1 MNRVAGVVVF
11 AVSMFAAACATSQQA
26 PSTPL
31 TPVQLDDGYKK
42 VVLERAVFE
51 LGCPAEQITATFLGD
66 AASAGVMTTD
76 RVIGLTACGKQI
88 VYVARCT
95 MSTVDSI
102 NIVSQRCVAIFNS
115 AIAAAPPTANI
126 DKTFQR

>member
-1 MNRVAGVVVF
+1 MNRVARVVVLGL
-11 AVSMFAAACATSQQA
+11 SMLAAACATPKSA
-26 PSTPL
+26 PATPL

-42 VVLERAVFE
+42 VVVDRAVFE

-66 AASAGVMTTD
+66 VTSAGVMTSD
-76 RVIGLTACGKQI
+76 RVIGLTACGKQL

-95 MSTVDSI
+95 MSTVDSV
-102 NIVSQRCVAIFNS
+102 NIISQRCVAIFNS
-115 AIAAAPPTANI
+115 AIAAAPPTANS